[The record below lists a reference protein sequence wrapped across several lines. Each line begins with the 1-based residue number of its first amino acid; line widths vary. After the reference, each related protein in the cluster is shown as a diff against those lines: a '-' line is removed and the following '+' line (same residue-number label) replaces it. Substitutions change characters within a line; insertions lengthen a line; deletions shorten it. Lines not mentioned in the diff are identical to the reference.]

1 MGMNRK
7 PYIIGTRGSD
17 LALWQTNT
25 VADSLNLNTE
35 IEIVKTS
42 GDLFQ
47 DIPLQGQTETGFF
60 TKELENRLLNKNI
73 DIAVHS
79 LKDLPTRIH
88 PQLFLSAYL
97 TRGPVSD
104 LLLVHPDCFDPHF
117 LLPVGKDCRIGATSL
132 RRQALLHLYAPQAR
146 PDFLRGNVPT
156 RIRKCKEGQCG
167 AIVLAQ
173 AGLERLGLDPSPLHV
188 YRLNPEIWLPAPGQG
203 VIAVQTRKDDPE
215 LLHEVVQLDDPET
228 RAAAEIERRLLYNF
242 EGGCHVAFGAFA
254 FRENSGWRTN
264 IGLDQPGKG
273 WMQTSVSN
281 RSDTQIKQ
289 VMPED
294 LTDLRVV
301 SIRERERLCR
311 KLQYQ

>member
-1 MGMNRK
+1 MKSK
-7 PYIIGTRGSD
+7 PYVIGTRASD
-17 LALWQTNT
+17 LALWQTHT
-25 VADSLNLNTE
+25 VAESLDSNTE
-35 IEIVKTS
+35 IKIVKTS

-88 PQLFLSAYL
+88 PELCLAAYL
-97 TRGPVSD
+97 SRGSVPD
-104 LLLVHPDCFDPHF
+104 LLLVHPDWHDPGF
-117 LLPVGKDCRIGATSL
+117 LLPLRTGCQVGATSL
-132 RRQALLHLYAPQAR
+132 RRQALLRLYGPQAK
-146 PDFLRGNVPT
+146 PDFLRGNVPS
-156 RIRKCKEGQCG
+156 RIRKCKEGRYG

-188 YRLNPEIWLPAPGQG
+188 YRLDPKIWLPAPGQG
-203 VIAVQTRKDDPE
+203 VIAVQTRKDDPD
-215 LLHEVVQLDDPET
+215 LLRAVARLDDPET
-228 RAAAEIERRLLYNF
+228 RTAAEIERRLLYNF

-264 IGLDQPGKG
+264 IGLDRPGKG
-273 WMQTSVSN
+273 WVQTSVSD
-281 RSDTQIKQ
+281 RSDERIKQ

-294 LTDLRVV
+294 LTDLRAVEV
-301 SIRERERLCR
+301 SQRESLCR
-311 KLQYQ
+311 KLP

>member
-1 MGMNRK
+1 MEMMSR

-88 PQLFLSAYL
+88 PKLCLAAYL
-97 TRGPVSD
+97 SRGPVPD
-104 LLLVHPDCFDPHF
+104 LLLVHPDWHDTNS
-117 LLPVGKDCRIGATSL
+117 LLPVGMDCRIGATSL
-132 RRQALLHLYAPQAR
+132 RRQALLRLYAPQAE
-146 PDFLRGNVPT
+146 PHFLRGNVPT
-156 RIRKCKEGQCG
+156 RIRKCKEGQYG

-173 AGLERLGLDPSPLHV
+173 AGLERLGLDPFPLHV

-203 VIAVQTRKDDPE
+203 VIAVQTLKDDPD
-215 LLHEVVQLDDPET
+215 LLEAAARLDDPET
-228 RAAAEIERRLLYNF
+228 RTAAEIERRLLYNF

-254 FRENSGWRTN
+254 FREHSNWRTH
-264 IGLDQPGKG
+264 IGLDQPGRG
-273 WMQTSVSN
+273 WVQTSVSDP
-281 RSDTQIKQ
+281 SDERIKQ
-289 VMPED
+289 IMPED
-294 LTDLRVV
+294 LPDLCAVEV
-301 SIRERERLCR
+301 RERESLCR
-311 KLQYQ
+311 KLQ